1 MVTLVGAGPGGRAL
15 LTIAGA
21 EAIRQAEVAVYDRL
35 VSEDILALLPK
46 NAVRI
51 NVGKESSHHP
61 VPQPEIN
68 EILARH
74 GKSGRNVVRIKG
86 GDCYLFGRGG
96 EECEYLLEQG
106 VPFRVIPGVTSA
118 LAVPA
123 FAGIPVTHR
132 DFCSSVHIITAHARK
147 GAPLQIDFDRLVR
160 LRGTLV
166 FLMGVTA
173 LDEICAG
180 LLNAGIDPCLPAA
193 VIENGARPQQRKL
206 VSTVYQLPEAAREMG
221 LKSPAVI
228 VVGKVCSLSD
238 RLDWF
243 TPLPLHGKTLA
254 VTRPKARAGTLSAKL
269 RALGAEV
276 LECPCIETV
285 LRKDLSELEQALARP
300 QYWAVFTSP
309 AGVGLAV
316 RALRAIG
323 RDLRALYGMRLAAVG
338 RGTAEALE
346 KYGLTADLVPG
357 QYDGAHLAEALQ
369 KELKPGGSVLLL
381 RASQGGEALPALLR
395 DAGIT
400 VSDIAVYDTV
410 FRTEGQEGLRKR
422 LFAGEVDGAVFASGS
437 AVRGFALIT
446 EGCGISGLPA
456 ICIGAQTAAVAAQY
470 HMTVHTAKAAT
481 IDSLADCALEVFEA
495 WDTE

>member
-35 VSEDILALLPK
+35 VSEDILELLPGH
-46 NAVRI
+46 AERI

-68 EILARH
+68 EILAQY
-74 GKSGRNVVRIKG
+74 GKSGKNVVRIKG

-96 EECEYLLEQG
+96 EECEYLLEQD

-132 DFCSSVHIITAHARK
+132 DFCSSVHIITAHAKK
-147 GAPLQIDFDRLVR
+147 GAPLQIDYYNLVR
-160 LRGTLV
+160 MRGTLV

-173 LDEICAG
+173 LKEICEG
-180 LLNAGIDPCLPAA
+180 LMSAGIDPCLPAA

-228 VVGKVCSLSD
+228 VVGKVCGLSD

-243 TPLPLHGKTLA
+243 TPLPLHGKTLV
-254 VTRPKARAGTLSAKL
+254 VTRPKARAGTLSARL

-276 LECPCIETV
+276 LECPCIETA
-285 LRKDLSELEQALARP
+285 LRKDLSPLEQALRHP
-300 QYWAVFTSP
+300 HDWAVFTSP
-309 AGVGLAV
+309 TGVELAV
-316 RALRAIG
+316 QALRAIG
-323 RDLRALYGMRLAAVG
+323 RDLRVLYGMRLAAVG
-338 RGTAEALE
+338 RGTAEALK
-346 KYGLTADLVPG
+346 KYGLTADLVPA
-357 QYDGAHLAEALQ
+357 QYDGVHLAEALQ
-369 KELKPGGSVLLL
+369 KELPSGGSVLLL
-381 RASQGGEALPALLR
+381 RASAGGEALPELLR
-395 DAGIT
+395 DAGAT
-400 VSDIAVYDTV
+400 VSDVPVYDTV
-410 FRTEGQEGLRKR
+410 YRTENQEGLRAR
-422 LFAGEVDGAVFASGS
+422 LSAEEVDGAVFASGS
-437 AVRGFALIT
+437 AVRGFARVA
-446 EGCGISGLPA
+446 EGCDLSGLPA
-456 ICIGAQTAAVAAQY
+456 ICIGAQTAAVAAQQR
-470 HMTVHTAKAAT
+470 MTVHTAKAAT
-481 IDSLADCALEVFEA
+481 IDSLVDCALEVLAEG
-495 WDTE
+495 DIK

>member
-35 VSEDILALLPK
+35 VSEDILALLPED
-46 NAVRI
+46 AERI

-68 EILARH
+68 SILARY
-74 GKSGRNVVRIKG
+74 GKSGKNVVRLKG

-132 DFCSSVHIITAHARK
+132 DFCSSVHIITAHAK
-147 GAPLQIDFDRLVR
+147 KDGPLKIDYERLVK

-173 LDEICAG
+173 LKEICGG
-180 LLNAGIDPCLPAA
+180 LVTAGIDPCLPAA

-228 VVGKVCSLSD
+228 VVGKVCGLSD

-243 TPLPLHGKTLA
+243 TPLSLHGRTLV
-254 VTRPKARAGTLSAKL
+254 VTRPKGRAGTLSARL

-285 LRKDLSELEQALARP
+285 LRGDLSPLDLALACP
-300 QYWAVFTSP
+300 HDWAVFTSP
-309 AGVGLAV
+309 AGVELAV
-316 RALRAIG
+316 RALRALG

-346 KYGLTADLVPG
+346 KFGLAADLIPA
-357 QYDGAHLAEALQ
+357 QYDGVHLAEAL
-369 KELKPGGSVLLL
+369 KEELRPGGSALLL
-381 RASQGGEALPALLR
+381 RASGGGEALPELLR
-395 DAGIT
+395 NAGIA

-410 FRTEGQEGLRKR
+410 FRTEGAEGLQKR
-422 LFAGEVDGAVFASGS
+422 LSAKTVDAAVFASGS
-437 AVRGFALIT
+437 AVRGFARMA
-446 EGCGISGLPA
+446 EGCDISGLPA
-456 ICIGAQTAAVAAQY
+456 ICIGAQTAAVAGEH
-470 HMTVHTAKAAT
+470 HMAVYTAKAAT
-481 IDSLADCALEVFEA
+481 IDSLVGCALEVLAEG
-495 WDTE
+495 DME

>member
-1 MVTLVGAGPGGRAL
+1 MVTLVGAGPGGREL
-15 LTIAGA
+15 LTVAGE
-21 EAIRQAEVAVYDRL
+21 EAIRRAEVAVYDRL
-35 VSEDILALLPK
+35 VSEDILELLPEH
-46 NAVRI
+46 AERI

-74 GKSGRNVVRIKG
+74 AKSGKNVVRIKG

-106 VPFRVIPGVTSA
+106 VPFRIIPGVTSA

-132 DFCSSVHIITAHARK
+132 DFCSSVHIVTAHAK
-147 GAPLQIDFDRLVR
+147 KNAPLEIDYERLVK

-173 LDEICAG
+173 LREICEG
-180 LLNAGIDPCLPAA
+180 LLNAGIAPALPAA

-206 VSTVYQLPEAAREMG
+206 VSTVAELPEAAREMR

-228 VVGKVCSLSD
+228 VVGKVCSLSG

-243 TPLPLHGKTLA
+243 TPLPLHGKTLV
-254 VTRPKARAGTLSAKL
+254 VTRLKARAGTLAVRL

-285 LRKDLSELEQALARP
+285 LRKDLSPLEQALARP
-300 QYWAVFTSP
+300 HDWAVFTSP
-309 AGVGLAV
+309 TGVELAV
-316 RALRAIG
+316 RALRAVG

-346 KYGLTADLVPG
+346 KYGLTADLIPER
-357 QYDGAHLAEALQ
+357 YDGVHLAGALQ
-369 KELKPGGSVLLL
+369 KELPSGGAVLLL
-381 RASQGGEALPALLR
+381 RASAGGAELPAHLR
-395 DAGIT
+395 NAGIT

-410 FRTEGQEGLRKR
+410 FRAENQEGLRAR
-422 LFAGEVDGAVFASGS
+422 LSEKEVDAAVFASGS
-437 AVRGFALIT
+437 AVRGFARIA
-446 EGCGISGLPA
+446 EGCDLSALPA
-456 ICIGAQTAAVAAQY
+456 ICIGAQTAAVAEQH

-481 IDSLADCALEVFEA
+481 IDGLVDCALEVFA
-495 WDTE
+495 KGDIK

>member
-15 LTIAGA
+15 LTVAGA
-21 EAIRQAEVAVYDRL
+21 EAIRKAEVAVYDRL
-35 VSEDILALLPK
+35 VSVDILDLLPED
-46 NAVRI
+46 AERI
-51 NVGKESSHHP
+51 NVGKKSSHHP

-68 EILARH
+68 EILARY

-123 FAGIPVTHR
+123 FAGVPVTHR
-132 DFCSSVHIITAHARK
+132 DFCSSVHIITAHAK
-147 GAPLQIDFDRLVR
+147 KDGPLEIDYERLVK

-173 LDEICAG
+173 LREICEG
-180 LLNAGIDPCLPAA
+180 LLSAGIDPCLPAA

-206 VSTVYQLPEAAREMG
+206 VSTVYQLPEAVREMR

-228 VVGKVCSLSD
+228 VVGKVCELSD

-243 TPLPLHGKTLA
+243 TSLPLHGKTLV
-254 VTRPKARAGTLSAKL
+254 VTRPKARAGTLSARL

-285 LRKDLSELEQALARP
+285 LRKDLSPLEQALERP
-300 QYWAVFTSP
+300 HDWAVLTSP
-309 AGVGLAV
+309 TGVELTV
-316 RALRAIG
+316 QALRTIG

-338 RGTAEALE
+338 RGTADAFEE
-346 KYGLTADLVPG
+346 YGLTADLVPE
-357 QYDGAHLAEALQ
+357 QYDGVHLAEALQ
-369 KELKPGGSVLLL
+369 KELPSGGSALLL
-381 RASQGGEALPALLR
+381 RASAGGDALPELLR
-395 DAGIT
+395 NAGVT
-400 VSDIAVYDTV
+400 VSDIPIYDTV
-410 FRTEGQEGLRKR
+410 FRTENQEGLRKR
-422 LFAGEVDGAVFASGS
+422 LSTKEVDAAVFASGS
-437 AVRGFALIT
+437 AVRGFARLA
-446 EGCGISGLPA
+446 EGCELSGLPA
-456 ICIGAQTAAVAAQY
+456 ICIGAQTAAVAGQY
-470 HMTVHTAKAAT
+470 HMAVRTAQAAT
-481 IDSLADCALEVFEA
+481 IDSLVDCALAVLA
-495 WDTE
+495 KGDMK